1 MKPEYDE
8 ELEAVIDRELKG
20 LPELPAPDTL
30 ASRVMLAIESRAKV
44 AWYRQP
50 WQMWPAALRMGS
62 LVLLLALFGGLCF
75 AGWRLAQSEAF
86 IGATHQLGRWLSG
99 VSALGNTLSVLLGAM
114 VLAVKQLG
122 TGFLIAA
129 LTAVAV
135 GYALCLGLG
144 TVCVR
149 IAFARR

>member
-1 MKPEYDE
+1 MKPEYE
-8 ELEAVIDRELKG
+8 KELEAEIDRELKG

-30 ASRVMLAIESRAKV
+30 TSRVMLAIESRAKV

-62 LVLLLALFGGLCF
+62 LMLLLALFGGLCF
-75 AGWRLAQSEAF
+75 AGWRLAQGEAF
-86 IGATHQLGRWLSG
+86 IGATHKLGQWLSG
-99 VSALGNTLSVLLGAM
+99 VSALGNTLNVLLGAV

-122 TGFLIAA
+122 TGFIVAA
-129 LTAVAV
+129 LAALAI
-135 GYALCLGLG
+135 GYAICLGLG

>member
-1 MKPEYDE
+1 MNLEYE
-8 ELEAVIDRELKG
+8 KELEAAIDRELKG

-30 ASRVMLAIESRAKV
+30 ALRVMVAIESRAKV

-50 WQMWPAALRMGS
+50 WEMWPAPLRMGS
-62 LVLLLALFGGLCF
+62 LALLLALFGGLCF
-75 AGWRLAQSEAF
+75 GGWRLAQGEAF
-86 IGATHQLGRWLSG
+86 IGATHKLGQWLAG
-99 VSALGNTLSVLLGAM
+99 VSALGNTLSVLLGAV

-122 TGFLIAA
+122 TGFLVAA
-129 LTAVAV
+129 LMAVAV
-135 GYALCLGLG
+135 GYAVCLGLG

>member
-1 MKPEYDE
+1 MNPEYE
-8 ELEAVIDRELKG
+8 KELEAAIDRELKG

-30 ASRVMLAIESRAKV
+30 ASRVMEAIESRAKV

-50 WQMWPAALRMGS
+50 WEMWPAPLRMGS
-62 LVLLLALFGGLCF
+62 LALLLALFGGLCF
-75 AGWRLAQSEAF
+75 GGWRLAQGESF
-86 IGATHQLGRWLSG
+86 IGATHKLGQWLAG
-99 VSALGNTLSVLLGAM
+99 VSALGNTLSVLLGAV

-122 TGFLIAA
+122 TGFLVAA
-129 LTAVAV
+129 LMAVAV
-135 GYALCLGLG
+135 GYAVCLGLG

>member
-8 ELEAVIDRELKG
+8 ELEATIDRALKG

-44 AWYRQP
+44 ACYRQP
-50 WQMWPAALRMGS
+50 WPMWPAALRMGS

-75 AGWRLAQSEAF
+75 AGWRLAQAEAF
-86 IGATHQLGRWLSG
+86 IGATHEFGRWLSG
-99 VSALGNTLSVLLGAM
+99 VSALGNTLSVLLGAV
-114 VLAVKQLG
+114 VLAVRQLG
-122 TGFLIAA
+122 TGFLVAA
-129 LTAVAV
+129 LAAVAI

>member
-1 MKPEYDE
+1 MKPEYE
-8 ELEAVIDRELKG
+8 KELEAEIDRELKG

-75 AGWRLAQSEAF
+75 AGWRLAQGEAF
-86 IGATHQLGRWLSG
+86 IGATREFGRWLSG
-99 VSALGNTLSVLLGAM
+99 VSALENTLNVLLGAV

-122 TGFLIAA
+122 TGFIVAA
-129 LTAVAV
+129 LAALAI
-135 GYALCLGLG
+135 GYAICLGLG